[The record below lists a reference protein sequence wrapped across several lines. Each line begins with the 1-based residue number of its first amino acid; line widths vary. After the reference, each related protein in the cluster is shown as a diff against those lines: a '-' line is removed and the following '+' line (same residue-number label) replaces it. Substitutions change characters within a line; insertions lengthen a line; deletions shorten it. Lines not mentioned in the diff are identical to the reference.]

1 MATVGWGLYTL
12 AFDVLGVPGPEAALA
27 ALSAGGQDGSLALLL
42 EGARLWL
49 AAHALGVGLWLASRR
64 TSHPVLFPTFALLLT
79 LATHAVRLA
88 AGTTLAEA
96 RAGQWFM
103 EEAEGQVSLTLTLAL
118 TLTLTLSL
126 TLTLTLTT
134 DPGY

>member
-1 MATVGWGLYTL
+1 MAAVGWGLYTL

-27 ALSAGGQDGSLALLL
+27 ALSAGGQDSILTVLT

-49 AAHALGVGLWLASRR
+49 VAHALGVGLWLASRR
-64 TSHPVLFPTFALLLT
+64 TSHPALFPTFALLLT

-103 EEAEGQVSLTLTLAL
+103 EEAEGQVTTAL
-118 TLTLTLSL
+118 YSNTIAQ
-126 TLTLTLTT
+126 
-134 DPGY
+134 P

>member
-27 ALSAGGQDGSLALLL
+27 ALSAGGQNGSLALLA

-49 AAHALGVGLWLASRR
+49 AVHALGVGLWLASRR
-64 TSHPVLFPTFALLLT
+64 TSHPALFPTFALLLT

-118 TLTLTLSL
+118 TLTLTL
-126 TLTLTLTT
+126 TLTL
-134 DPGY
+134 

>member
-1 MATVGWGLYTL
+1 M
-12 AFDVLGVPGPEAALA
+12 
-27 ALSAGGQDGSLALLL
+27 
-42 EGARLWL
+42 RLWL
-49 AAHALGVGLWLASRR
+49 AANALGVGLWLASRR
-64 TSHPVLFPTFALLLT
+64 TSHPALFPTFALLLT

-118 TLTLTLSL
+118 TLTLTLNPDPRLTL

-134 DPGY
+134 LTLATDH